1 MLLTKR
7 NGQTVISDFIFTDI
21 FVKQAADL
29 PKSGRHHH
37 VATAAP
43 ASFQSISPC
52 SSHKRTSY
60 VATMSPVTLE
70 HLHPR
75 VQQPH
80 KTTSPPTHHLP
91 GNKLYKD
98 TNKRM
103 YNNSRYNSCMF
114 STCTNIAAAAS
125 VTYPSLY

>member
-1 MLLTKR
+1 MLTKR
-7 NGQTVISDFIFTDI
+7 NRQTVISDFIFTDI

-29 PKSGRHHH
+29 SKSGRHHH

-43 ASFQSISPC
+43 ALFQSTSPS
-52 SSHKRTSY
+52 SSHKPIPC

-80 KTTSPPTHHLP
+80 ETTSPPTPHLP

-98 TNKRM
+98 TNERM

-114 STCTNIAAAAS
+114 STCTNITAAAS